1 MSTLKILAVVAA
13 VFGLLGIGTVV
24 RQTATNAD
32 HCQAC
37 NDSDCQ
43 FCLDDAACDEG
54 ACASGECSGQCD
66 ASTAFA
72 FEHEAPA
79 CSACAHEASTAPD
92 GEVVPGDVTET
103 GELAS
108 ETSERSIVTVTD
120 ATFANY
126 VNAET
131 GTVLVDFYADW
142 CGPCKVQ
149 GAILADYV
157 RNNPTVTIVKV
168 NVDESPKLAAR
179 FEITGIPAL
188 KVYQGEELSAAH
200 VGVADARSLD
210 ELLGLA
216 R

>member
-131 GTVLVDFYADW
+131 GNRVLSGRVL
-142 CGPCKVQ
+142 G
-149 GAILADYV
+149 
-157 RNNPTVTIVKV
+157 T
-168 NVDESPKLAAR
+168 E
-179 FEITGIPAL
+179 AL
-188 KVYQGEELSAAH
+188 
-200 VGVADARSLD
+200 GVACELMRILRSNTGGWHTVR
-210 ELLGLA
+210 ERHVHERLGDRA
-216 R
+216 WNGS